1 MEFKKSLI
9 PSEQLP
15 DNYQIDYLNTLAEQ
29 IQSNESLTKSEL
41 CEKLEL
47 LLVERT
53 KSIDEN
59 NKKLNPKKVIEN
71 RFILAQFYFD
81 SVIYKI
87 IIIIKLIILSR
98 EDTKK
103 PMTYSMPLKLPIIL
117 LCFSLE

>member
-29 IQSNESLTKSEL
+29 IQSNENLTKAEL
-41 CEKLEL
+41 YEKLEL

-59 NKKLNPKKVIEN
+59 NRKLNPKKVIEN

-81 SVIYKI
+81 SVIYK
-87 IIIIKLIILSR
+87 
-98 EDTKK
+98 KK
-103 PMTYSMPLKLPIIL
+103 
-117 LCFSLE
+117 